1 MNGIIRALKN
11 SYAEWIDSH
20 GFVHQSIAI
29 GDNKLTI
36 LKKNEVILTIFE
48 LLWRKPMKT
57 KFLISLF
64 LILGLLAAC
73 AEMDPHPMD
82 MSQAVQNA
90 ETKADHEA
98 LAEHYEEAAKE
109 MQLKV
114 DEHKKLLGQYESK
127 SYLYGKQA
135 EDLKAHCRRLI
146 DVYEKAAEENLEMAK
161 MHRQI

>member
-1 MNGIIRALKN
+1 
-11 SYAEWIDSH
+11 
-20 GFVHQSIAI
+20 
-29 GDNKLTI
+29 
-36 LKKNEVILTIFE
+36 
-48 LLWRKPMKT
+48 MKT
-57 KFLISLF
+57 KLLITLF
-64 LILGLLAAC
+64 LILGLVAAC
-73 AEMDPHPMD
+73 AEMSPHPMD

-90 ETKADHEA
+90 TTKSDHEA
-98 LAEHYEEAAKE
+98 LAKHYEEAAKE

-114 DEHKKLLGQYESK
+114 EEHKKLLSQYESK